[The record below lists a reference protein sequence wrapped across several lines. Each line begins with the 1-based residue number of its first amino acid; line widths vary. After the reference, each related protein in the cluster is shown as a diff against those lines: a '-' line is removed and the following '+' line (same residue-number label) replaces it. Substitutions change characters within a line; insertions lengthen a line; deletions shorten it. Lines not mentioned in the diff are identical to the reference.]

1 MGIKNAFC
9 SLKCVIASTLNQRPM
24 KTIRKFLLLFLS
36 VCLWEGAIAQSF
48 FARFS
53 PHSGQLEE
61 VVVWQ
66 PGMVFGLSG
75 QGQLEYIVLDQEVDQ
90 PEEVRNM
97 ITTCTYLNKSVT
109 YEGDLRIYHPF
120 SGYLEYHN
128 RGEESHQSGK
138 LSILGGTQLTY
149 FDFLKDSPRNGL
161 LASIGKCKI
170 NYFDLDAPSHK
181 TGKVSSIGA
190 FTFDYYDQSVENHKN
205 GTFSRIGSVEVETYD
220 FDYSSPKN
228 GKLARMGQCEFDYF
242 DFDFDSTQNGKFFE
256 MKGEDKRF
264 MLL

>member
-1 MGIKNAFC
+1 
-9 SLKCVIASTLNQRPM
+9 M
-24 KTIRKFLLLFLS
+24 KTIQILMLLLLGI
-36 VCLWEGAIAQSF
+36 CLGQSAIAQSF

-75 QGQLEYIVLDQEVDQ
+75 QGQLEYIVLDREVDQ
-90 PEEVRNM
+90 PQEVKKM
-97 ITTCTYLNKSVT
+97 ITSCTYLNKSVT

-128 RGEESHQSGK
+128 QGEESHQSGK
-138 LSILGGTQLTY
+138 LAMLGDISLNY
-149 FDFLKDSPRNGL
+149 FDFLKESPRNGL
-161 LASIGKCKI
+161 LAGIGSCKI
-170 NYFDLDAPSHK
+170 DYFDLDHPSYK
-181 TGKVSSIGA
+181 SGKVSRIGA
-190 FTFDYYDQSVENHKN
+190 FTFDYYDNQSEKSHKN

-220 FDYSSPKN
+220 FDYTSPKN
-228 GKLARMGQCEFDYF
+228 GKLARIGECEFDYF
-242 DFDFDSTQNGKFFE
+242 DFDFDSSQNGKFFE
-256 MKGEDKRF
+256 MKGEDERF